1 MKKKT
6 GQPELV
12 ILQKLE
18 LFFIV
23 VMKKKIVEFIY
34 TYKYNKIKKVH
45 RISFINLLSYSPA
58 RTSNHFQ
65 NCS

>member
-23 VMKKKIVEFIY
+23 VMKKKDCGIY
-34 TYKYNKIKKVH
+34 LH
-45 RISFINLLSYSPA
+45 L
-58 RTSNHFQ
+58 
-65 NCS
+65 